1 MVKRTVKTSE
11 ILSVYNII
19 SNAKYG
25 KMDDADKIKV
35 WKIARR
41 LKPVATKFD
50 EDSKDAAEK
59 MKPYEDF
66 DKKLQKAQEY
76 ERLRQKKEPT
86 IDVMTTADYDAF
98 IEDFKKYNQ
107 VVNDAIKEFADK
119 EVKVEF
125 DTISE
130 DAFGKLLASNDWNM
144 GQVTLIG
151 DFICE

>member
-1 MVKRTVKTSE
+1 MKKTVKTSE